1 MLGYEMGVMGE
12 LLKRPFL
19 FFIPTFL
26 LHFFFRGNAQQL
38 GRVSKG
44 RQLLVT
50 INR

>member
-26 LHFFFRGNAQQL
+26 LHFFL
-38 GRVSKG
+38 GAMLNSWGVSKG